1 MPGQLTFFLLLHF
14 CAVLPP
20 VLHRH
25 GSAFGLPALLI
36 PSLIIRTT
44 RYQVI
49 FPLLGPLSD
58 PILPPYP
65 LLPLDPLPP

>member
-1 MPGQLTFFLLLHF
+1 MPIKPTSFLLLHF
-14 CAVLPP
+14 SAVLPP

-36 PSLIIRTT
+36 LSLIIRST

-49 FPLLGPLSD
+49 LLLLGPFSD
-58 PILPPYP
+58 PILPPFP
-65 LLPLDPLPP
+65 LLSLDPLPP